1 MTAVIIGMSD
11 DGNPGRMSREHMR
24 AYDELGIK
32 YIVVT
37 RHGWRDGVDFLH
49 EQGGGYVSVCS
60 YDDAHAE
67 QIIHSLNRG
76 LKVVAEKPLCLN
88 EGDLKAIYKLAT
100 PDNLYCNLP
109 LLHNQWL
116 DATGAADL
124 SGVYRWGR
132 IDQIKGWRSECPGYS
147 FVLGGGV
154 HIASLLLHL
163 KRRAITGV
171 IDAGITQYTDGIACP
186 TLAAVKLNYADG
198 ATGTLC
204 VNCHYKDVHS
214 HDVTATGAAR
224 TWHVHNKESDKT
236 IGITKFIRD
245 GHNDFYNTFA
255 AHSVCFAIERALK
268 SGKREKV
275 EYLT

>member
-11 DGNPGRMSREHMR
+11 DGKPGRMSREHMR

-32 YIVVT
+32 YIVTT
-37 RHGWRDGVDFLH
+37 RHGWREGVDFLQ

-76 LKVVAEKPLCLN
+76 LKVIAEKPLCLN
-88 EGDLKAIYKLAT
+88 EGDLRAICKLAT

-109 LLHNQWL
+109 LLHNQWM
-116 DATGAADL
+116 DATGATQL
-124 SGVYRWGR
+124 TGRYNWGR
-132 IDQIKGWRSECPGYS
+132 PEQIAGWRSKCPGYS

-154 HIASLLLHL
+154 HITSLLLHL
-163 KRRAITGV
+163 KRRAITAIVDCFG
-171 IDAGITQYTDGIACP
+171 DRMTGIECP
-186 TLAAVKLNYADG
+186 AYVYGRLEYADG
-198 ATGTLC
+198 AFGDFTIDCMSRGEHGHQIFC
-204 VNCHYKDVHS
+204 EGPSRDWSVYN
-214 HDVTATGAAR
+214 R
-224 TWHVHNKESDKT
+224 ESDKT

-268 SGKREKV
+268 SGKRETV